1 MPVEKG
7 IPKPPHNVF
16 LVGED
21 KKPTDDYLKWFDRI
35 FLNYPK
41 TRTFDL
47 TLTSTNTVAAQ
58 STGEENFGVSAV
70 ANVLVNDRVVVNKP
84 SHTSGL
90 GIGNARVVAEGTV
103 GITFMNSGT
112 SAILPPAE
120 SYRFLVT
127 RK

>member
-1 MPVEKG
+1 MPTEKG
-7 IPKPPHNVF
+7 IPSPPKNTF
-16 LVGED
+16 IVGTD
-21 KKPTDDYLKWFDRI
+21 KKPTDEYLKWFTRI
-35 FLNYPK
+35 FTNYPK
-41 TRTFDL
+41 TQTFDL

-58 STGEENFGVSAV
+58 STGEENFTVSSV
-70 ANVLVNDRVVVNKP
+70 ANVTTQDRVAVNKP

-90 GIGNARVVAEGTV
+90 GIGNARVVAVGTV